1 MSNALRRPP
10 LDRRQVAT
18 TPRDPTDRAPRRRL
32 GVARWW
38 AAAAGLALLS
48 TASCTHTW
56 RNPFAPSGPPAP
68 EVLVAGMS
76 IDQVI
81 SAVNLNAARIQS
93 YRTTNA
99 SITIPGV
106 PGIPRL
112 SGNIALE
119 RPRRLRLTAN
129 SLLGPEV
136 DLGSN
141 NDLFWLWVSRNEPP
155 ALYFARHDQYA
166 GSEAQRMLPIEP
178 DWLMDALGLAMFEPG
193 DVHDGPRLLGDGTLE
208 IRSVLNRPTGQKTKR
223 TIIDAR
229 RAWVLQQHIYDAQ
242 GALLASAILK
252 DHRYHPEAQVSLPQ
266 RIEIEMPATQLR
278 LAIDVGSVQLNVPAT
293 NPELWQLPA
302 IAGFPR
308 VDLGTA
314 SAAATSSAQPGPSS
328 FSTTSSPPAASDLA
342 TRPSPATPP
351 ALAPRALAPRALAP
365 EAAQASYRRE
375 TSAWQRLPAGGIATS
390 QP

>member
-1 MSNALRRPP
+1 MA
-10 LDRRQVAT
+10 
-18 TPRDPTDRAPRRRL
+18 
-32 GVARWW
+32 
-38 AAAAGLALLS
+38 LAL
-48 TASCTHTW
+48 ASSAACTHSY

-68 EVLVAGMS
+68 EVLVTGMS
-76 IDQVI
+76 LDQVI
-81 SAVNLNAARIQS
+81 SAVNLNASRIQS

-129 SLLGPEV
+129 SLLGDEV

-141 NDLFWLWVSRNEPP
+141 DQLFWFWVRRNEPP

-166 GSEAQRMLPIEP
+166 GSAAQRMLPIEP

-208 IRSVLNRPTGQKTKR
+208 ITSVLHRPTGQKTKR

-242 GALLASAILK
+242 GALLASAIQK
-252 DHRYHPEAQVSLPQ
+252 DHRYYPESQVSLPE

-293 NPELWQLPA
+293 QPELWQLPA

-308 VDLGTA
+308 VDLGTRA
-314 SAAATSSAQPGPSS
+314 NAETSTSPSPGDASGGPTTLSSTALSSTTLPSAAY
-328 FSTTSSPPAASDLA
+328 SSPTAGAAPTGSLPRA
-342 TRPSPATPP
+342 NPILPPAT
-351 ALAPRALAPRALAP
+351 LLP
-365 EAAQASYRRE
+365 ETSQASYRE
-375 TSAWQRLPAGGIATS
+375 AAPSWQRLPAGGVETTA
-390 QP
+390 P